1 MFKVYKLAK
10 TQREILDSLLADD
23 IVGRQTVL
31 YKDGSNYG
39 FDSSYIVII
48 EGSENIFKNV
58 DSIANGKLEELKKSK
73 EEEIYKQI
81 KDEENNSKDGLGFI
95 FG

>member
-10 TQREILDSLLADD
+10 AKREILDSLLADD
-23 IVGRQTVL
+23 IVGRQTVM
-31 YKDGSNYG
+31 YKDGSGYG
-39 FDSSYIVII
+39 FDSSYIVLI
-48 EGSENIFKNV
+48 EGSDNIFKNV
-58 DSIANGKLEELKKSK
+58 DSIANGSLEELKKSK
-73 EEEIYKQI
+73 EEEIYRKI

>member
-10 TQREILDSLLADD
+10 AQREILDSLLADD
-23 IVGRQTVL
+23 IVGRQTIM

-39 FDSSYIVII
+39 FDSSYIVLI
-48 EGSENIFKNV
+48 EGSEDIFKNV
-58 DSIANGKLEELKKSK
+58 DSIAGGALEELKKSK
-73 EEEIYKQI
+73 EEEVYRKI
-81 KDEENNSKDGLGFI
+81 KDEENNSRDGLGFI

>member
-31 YKDGSNYG
+31 YKDGSNFG
-39 FDSSYIVII
+39 FDSYYIIII

-58 DSIANGKLEELKKSK
+58 DSVAKGTLEELKKSK
-73 EEEIYKQI
+73 EEEIYKKI
-81 KDEENNSKDGLGFI
+81 TDEENNSKDGLGFI

>member
-10 TQREILDSLLADD
+10 AQRETLDSLLADD
-23 IVGRQTVL
+23 IVGRQTVI

-39 FDSSYIVII
+39 FDASYIVLI
-48 EGSENIFKNV
+48 EGSEDIFRNV
-58 DSIANGKLEELKKSK
+58 DAIAKGTLEELKKPE
-73 EEEIYKQI
+73 EEEIYRKI
-81 KDEENNSKDGLGFI
+81 RDEENSSRDGLGFI

>member
-10 TQREILDSLLADD
+10 AKREILDSLLADD
-23 IVGRQTVL
+23 IVVRQTVM

-39 FDSSYIVII
+39 FDSYYIVLI

-58 DSIANGKLEELKKSK
+58 DSIANGSLEELKKSK
-73 EEEIYKQI
+73 EEEIYKKI
-81 KDEENNSKDGLGFI
+81 KDEENNSRDGLGFI